1 MEQRTLGSPIAV
13 LVVDNDERVRQGL
26 QQRMERAAGIRVVGA
41 ARIEDDVPGL
51 VRELAPDV
59 VLLDL
64 RGHNGA
70 ALAVC
75 RQVSALTPVLILS
88 SYLTQEEWE
97 QARAAGAADFHL
109 KQIGFAGLIEKIQA
123 VTGRRAPSGDAPAAQ
138 GG

>member
-1 MEQRTLGSPIAV
+1 MEHRTPVRDPITV

-26 QQRMERAAGIRVVGA
+26 RQRMERTTGIRVA
-41 ARIEDDVPGL
+41 AVASVQDDVPRL

-70 ALAVC
+70 ALSLC
-75 RQVSALTPVLILS
+75 RQVSAHAPVLILS

-97 QARAAGAADFHL
+97 EARAAGASDFHL
-109 KQIGFAGLIEKIQA
+109 KQIGFAGLVDKIRA
-123 VTGRRAPSGDAPAAQ
+123 VAAARRRA
-138 GG
+138 

>member
-1 MEQRTLGSPIAV
+1 LEHRTTVHDPITV

-26 QQRMERAAGIRVVGA
+26 RQRMERTAGIRVAGV
-41 ARIEDDVPGL
+41 ARIDDDVPRL

-70 ALAVC
+70 ALALC
-75 RQVSALTPVLILS
+75 REVSALVPVLILS

-97 QARAAGAADFHL
+97 EARAAGALDFHL
-109 KQIGFAGLIEKIQA
+109 KQIGFAGLVDKIRA
-123 VTGRRAPSGDAPAAQ
+123 VTAARRNARRQ
-138 GG
+138 G